1 MQCIILRK
9 ILISSFDLSKHNIW
23 PEVIFLLLVIL
34 FMTVLMKLNLK
45 MCSVGKNF
53 IFISDVAAKAIIS
66 MLRIKN
72 LFIITIV
79 VLKDLRLIKIDFK
92 KMRTK
97 EGHSKNNTINSQ
109 LK

>member
-9 ILISSFDLSKHNIW
+9 ILISSFDHSKHNIW